1 MLGNQL
7 IHEMS
12 SWVNWFIIQMFE
24 EMTLWIQE

>member
-12 SWVNWFIIQMFE
+12 SWVNWSIIQMFE
-24 EMTLWIQE
+24 EMKLWIQE